1 MAVVTVS
8 RQFGAGGVR
17 VAERLAE
24 TLGWTKVERE
34 ILEEAARRLGVDP
47 EVAEHLDERAPGLIE
62 DAGLALAAAGPDY
75 GVAAPLLLDDQALAG
90 SVGRVIESLAD
101 RGGYVIL
108 GRGGQAVLR
117 DRPDACHL
125 QLVGE
130 LDDRVRRI
138 AEWHGLREDEARERI
153 HQV

>member
-17 VAERLAE
+17 LAERLAE
-24 TLGWTKVERE
+24 TLGWTKVDRE

-75 GVAAPLLLDDQALAG
+75 GVAAPLLLDDQARAG
-90 SVGRVIESLAD
+90 GVGRGIGSLAHP
-101 RGGYVIL
+101 GGHLVL
-108 GRGGQAVLR
+108 CPGR
-117 DRPDACHL
+117 P
-125 QLVGE
+125 
-130 LDDRVRRI
+130 
-138 AEWHGLREDEARERI
+138 AR
-153 HQV
+153 